1 MRVLEED
8 RRLKRLKLQLETP
21 EDLYFASLLIDE
33 GDLVTAW
40 TFRQLKVDRGA
51 GTERGDRVRVK
62 LSVKVK
68 KVEFQRFTDTLRVLG
83 IIIEA
88 PEWLEAKGSH
98 HTIGLR
104 PGDEVEIAK
113 SSLLKHH
120 ERILQIASGQV
131 RVKGVVSVDLDE
143 VAAALLRPQGLEVL
157 AVIPLPRPRKEGS
170 LKAQVRENLESILP
184 QLVAGLK
191 SRHVDDLLLVAPRIV
206 YDAIQELFKLF
217 NVPVRFVE
225 VSEGGLAGLHEL
237 MRRGDL
243 RELLKE
249 SVLTASKLALE
260 ELVRRLG
267 EDPDKVA
274 LGVEEVSRALLV
286 RAVET
291 LLVLD
296 EALLSD
302 SRAAILRLLE
312 SASET
317 AREILVVPPSLEGA
331 ELLKRG
337 GGVAALLYFDV
348 PRALLKEEPHDN
360 S

>member
-8 RRLKRLKLQLETP
+8 RRLKKLKLQLETP

-40 TFRQLKVDRGA
+40 TLRQLKVDRGT

-68 KVEFQRFTDTLRVLG
+68 KVEFQRFTDTLRILG
-83 IIIEA
+83 VIIEA

-131 RVKGVVSVDLDE
+131 RIKGVVSLDLDE

-170 LKAQVRENLESILP
+170 LKAQVRENLESLLP

-191 SRHVDDLLLVAPRIV
+191 SRHIDDLLLVAPRIV
-206 YDAIQELFKLF
+206 YDAVQDLIQRF
-217 NVPVRFVE
+217 NVPAHFVE

-237 MRRGDL
+237 LRRGDL
-243 RELLKE
+243 RALLKE
-249 SVLTASKLALE
+249 SALSASKLALE
-260 ELVRRLG
+260 ELVRRLSD
-267 EDPDKVA
+267 DPDKVA
-274 LGVEEVSRALLV
+274 VGVVEVTHALLA

-296 EALLSD
+296 EALLGD
-302 SRAAILRLLE
+302 NRAAILKLLE
-312 SASET
+312 IASET

-337 GGVAALLYFDV
+337 DGVAALLYFRV
-348 PRALLKEEPHDN
+348 PRPPLEEETLN
-360 S
+360 NN